1 MIWRYE
7 FKKKRN
13 DVKFPPIKE
22 KLVNIVLKT
31 DDGYK
36 IIWYLGS
43 TGYNS
48 KLRNCFILECQFTIK
63 QFASLATL

>member
-1 MIWRYE
+1 MRT
-7 FKKKRN
+7 FG
-13 DVKFPPIKE
+13 KE
-22 KLVNIVLKT
+22 GAGRCAKDGFFIKT